1 MPETFQGHRETCHA
15 SMFDYGRPA
24 SVDINIRHVDI
35 RSGMIDP
42 ARPIPAMIDYMVAAP
57 VKVHA
62 QPAPN
67 CQAKAVGDEGWRT
80 LSPAIFI
87 YNGNIILGNIH
98 ILCLSWNYRDIF
110 SVDNDLLVIVT
121 LQIADVFGLP
131 PETLD

>member
-1 MPETFQGHRETCHA
+1 MPPCLI
-15 SMFDYGRPA
+15 YGRPA

-35 RSGMIDP
+35 RSGIIDP
-42 ARPIPAMIDYMVAAP
+42 ARPIPAMIDYVVAAP

-62 QPAPN
+62 QPASN
-67 CQAKAVGDEGWRT
+67 CQTKTVGDEGRRT

-98 ILCLSWNYRDIF
+98 ILWLSRNYRDVF
-110 SVDNDLLVIVT
+110 PVDNDLLVIVT